1 MVEQRTENP
10 CVPGS
15 IPGGTTQ
22 AANFTVGCFFCI
34 RALMGISAGC
44 AYKLRYGL
52 RRCVVAFW
60 SKVEAW
66 QCRSRR
72 GSERINVSALT
83 TSQQSRFAADGQP
96 LRLASEP
103 LPLYRADARHRGR
116 HSPVAVCGLELRVK
130 SEIGKRAMS
139 SSAARKARIGEVPQ
153 AEGFKNGL
161 GLRVYG

>member
-1 MVEQRTENP
+1 MEATCIRT
-10 CVPGS
+10 
-15 IPGGTTQ
+15 GGTTQ

-116 HSPVAVCGLELRVK
+116 HCRWRSMVESVIILYKK
-130 SEIGKRAMS
+130 S
-139 SSAARKARIGEVPQ
+139 RIL
-153 AEGFKNGL
+153 A
-161 GLRVYG
+161 